1 MEATG
6 SSYKRN
12 NSIPK
17 MTLREQSIEREK
29 KEIQL
34 PSRKSVLS
42 QQNHSS
48 HYTLLGSGLLF
59 TLVTI
64 SIRETHDHVK
74 LFDISC

>member
-6 SSYKRN
+6 SSYKIN
-12 NSIPK
+12 NSVPK
-17 MTLREQSIEREK
+17 MTFREQSTEREK

-34 PSRKSVLS
+34 PSRKSVLY

-64 SIRETHDHVK
+64 SIREMHDYIN

>member
-6 SSYKRN
+6 SSYKIN
-12 NSIPK
+12 NSVPK
-17 MTLREQSIEREK
+17 MILREQSTEKEK

-34 PSRKSVLS
+34 PSRKSVLY

-48 HYTLLGSGLLF
+48 HYTLLGPGLLF

-64 SIRETHDHVK
+64 SIRETHDYIN

>member
-6 SSYKRN
+6 SSYKIN
-12 NSIPK
+12 NSVPK
-17 MTLREQSIEREK
+17 MILREQSTEKEK

-34 PSRKSVLS
+34 PSRKSVLY

-64 SIRETHDHVK
+64 SIREMHDYIN